1 MNILYAG
8 TPNSSAEILKYLAQN
23 DSINV
28 KGVITQPDK
37 AGKRGKKLNDS
48 PVSLMANSYDL
59 DLFKPHKL
67 NNKDFKEK
75 IKILEVDFLI
85 VVAYG
90 KILPK
95 WLLQLPSV
103 SSINIHFSLLP
114 KYRGA
119 SPIQS
124 ALLNGD
130 KETGITFI
138 EMSEKLDSGNIISTE
153 KTKIFKDDNKVKLE
167 TRLTGMSIKKINNV
181 LIESAKQNKSS
192 IKQDDSNASYCQKI
206 LKVDSITNFNDT
218 SINIFNKFRAFI
230 EWPGLAF
237 YHNDTLIKIH
247 GLEVLD
253 RINTN
258 KPGTIYKFDSTG
270 LYINTIDSVI
280 VITHLQLPNR
290 NIISSSDAFNSYKDF
305 FR

>member
-23 DSINV
+23 DSIKV

-95 WLLQLPSV
+95 WLLELPSV

-153 KTKIFKDDNKVKLE
+153 KTKIFMDDNKVKLE
-167 TRLTGMSIKKINNV
+167 TRLTDMSIKKINNV

-253 RINTN
+253 QINTD

>member
-23 DSINV
+23 DSIKI

-59 DLFKPHKL
+59 DLFKPDKL
-67 NNKDFKEK
+67 NDKDFKEK
-75 IKILEVDFLI
+75 IEILEVDFLI

-90 KILPK
+90 KILPR
-95 WLLQLPSV
+95 WLLELPSV
-103 SSINIHFSLLP
+103 SSINVHFSLLP

-153 KTKIFKDDNKVKLE
+153 KTKIFKDDNKIKLE
-167 TRLTGMSIKKINNV
+167 TRLTGMSIKKINSV
-181 LIESAKQNKSS
+181 LIDSAKQNKSS
-192 IKQDDSNASYCQKI
+192 IKQDDSSASYCQKI

-218 SINIFNKFRAFI
+218 AINIFNKFRAFI

-247 GLEVLD
+247 GLAVLD
-253 RINTN
+253 QINNN

-280 VITHLQLPNR
+280 VITYLQLPNR

>member
-59 DLFKPHKL
+59 DVFKPHKL

-95 WLLQLPSV
+95 WLLELPSV

-153 KTKIFKDDNKVKLE
+153 KTKIFMDDNKVKLE

-181 LIESAKQNKSS
+181 LIESAKQRNSS

-253 RINTN
+253 QINTN

>member
-8 TPNSSAEILKYLAQN
+8 TPNSSAEILKCLAQN

-95 WLLQLPSV
+95 WLLELPSV

-153 KTKIFKDDNKVKLE
+153 KTKIFMDDNKVKLE

-253 RINTN
+253 QINTD

>member
-75 IKILEVDFLI
+75 IKILKVDFLI

-95 WLLQLPSV
+95 WLLELPSV

-153 KTKIFKDDNKVKLE
+153 KTKIFMDDNKVKLE
-167 TRLTGMSIKKINNV
+167 TRLTGMSIKKISNV
-181 LIESAKQNKSS
+181 LIELAKQNKSS

-253 RINTN
+253 QINTN

>member
-95 WLLQLPSV
+95 WLLELPSV

-153 KTKIFKDDNKVKLE
+153 KTKIFMDDNKVKLE

-247 GLEVLD
+247 GLEVLNQ
-253 RINTN
+253 INTD

>member
-23 DSINV
+23 DSIKV

-95 WLLQLPSV
+95 WLLELPSV

-153 KTKIFKDDNKVKLE
+153 KTKIFMDDNKVKLE
-167 TRLTGMSIKKINNV
+167 TRLTDMSIKKINNV

-253 RINTN
+253 QINTN
-258 KPGTIYKFDSTG
+258 KPGTILKFDRTG

>member
-95 WLLQLPSV
+95 WLLELPSV

-253 RINTN
+253 QINTD

-270 LYINTIDSVI
+270 LYVNTIDSVI

>member
-59 DLFKPHKL
+59 DLFKPDKL

-95 WLLQLPSV
+95 WLLELPSV

-153 KTKIFKDDNKVKLE
+153 KTKIFMDDNKVKLE

-253 RINTN
+253 QINTD

>member
-95 WLLQLPSV
+95 WLLELPSV

-153 KTKIFKDDNKVKLE
+153 KTKIFMDDNKVKLE

-237 YHNDTLIKIH
+237 YHNNTLIKIH

-253 RINTN
+253 QINTD

>member
-8 TPNSSAEILKYLAQN
+8 TPNSSAEILKCLAQN

-67 NNKDFKEK
+67 NNKDFKDK

-95 WLLQLPSV
+95 WLLELPSV

-153 KTKIFKDDNKVKLE
+153 KTKIFMDDNKVKLE

-253 RINTN
+253 QINTD
-258 KPGTIYKFDSTG
+258 KPGTIHKFDSTG
-270 LYINTIDSVI
+270 LYINTTDSVI

>member
-37 AGKRGKKLNDS
+37 AGKRGKKLNES

-95 WLLQLPSV
+95 WLLELPSV

-153 KTKIFKDDNKVKLE
+153 KTKIFMDDNKVKLE

-253 RINTN
+253 QINTD

>member
-23 DSINV
+23 DSIKV

-95 WLLQLPSV
+95 WLLELPSV

-153 KTKIFKDDNKVKLE
+153 KTKIFMDDNKVKLE
-167 TRLTGMSIKKINNV
+167 TRLTDMSIKKINNV
-181 LIESAKQNKSS
+181 LIELAKQNKSS

-253 RINTN
+253 QINTN

>member
-95 WLLQLPSV
+95 WLLELPSV

-153 KTKIFKDDNKVKLE
+153 KTKIFMDDNKVKLE
-167 TRLTGMSIKKINNV
+167 TRLTGMSIKKIKNV

-253 RINTN
+253 QINTD
-258 KPGTIYKFDSTG
+258 KPGTIHKFDSTG

>member
-37 AGKRGKKLNDS
+37 AGTRGKKLNDS

-59 DLFKPHKL
+59 DVFKPHKL
-67 NNKDFKEK
+67 NNKEFKEK

-95 WLLQLPSV
+95 WLLELPSV
-103 SSINIHFSLLP
+103 CSINIHFSLLP

-153 KTKIFKDDNKVKLE
+153 KTKIFMDDNKVKLE
-167 TRLTGMSIKKINNV
+167 TRLTGMSIKKISNV
-181 LIESAKQNKSS
+181 LIESAKRNKSS
-192 IKQDDSNASYCQKI
+192 IKQDDLNASYCQKI
-206 LKVDSITNFNDT
+206 LKVDSITNFKDT

-253 RINTN
+253 QINTN

>member
-8 TPNSSAEILKYLAQN
+8 TPNSSAEILKCLAQN

-95 WLLQLPSV
+95 WLLELPSV

-153 KTKIFKDDNKVKLE
+153 KTKIFMDDNKVKLE

-253 RINTN
+253 QINTD
-258 KPGTIYKFDSTG
+258 KPGTIHKFDSTG

>member
-95 WLLQLPSV
+95 WLLELPSV

-153 KTKIFKDDNKVKLE
+153 KTKIFMDDNKVKLE
-167 TRLTGMSIKKINNV
+167 TRLTGMSIKKISNV
-181 LIESAKQNKSS
+181 LIESAKQNNSS
-192 IKQDDSNASYCQKI
+192 IKQDDSSASYCQKI

-253 RINTN
+253 QINTD
-258 KPGTIYKFDSTG
+258 KPGTIHKFDSTG

>member
-59 DLFKPHKL
+59 DVFKPHKL
-67 NNKDFKEK
+67 NNKEFKEK

-95 WLLQLPSV
+95 WLLELPSV

-153 KTKIFKDDNKVKLE
+153 KTKIFMDDNKVKLE
-167 TRLTGMSIKKINNV
+167 TRLTGMSIKKISNV
-181 LIESAKQNKSS
+181 LIESAKRNKSS

-206 LKVDSITNFNDT
+206 LKVDSITNFKDT

-253 RINTN
+253 QINTN

>member
-23 DSINV
+23 DSIKV

-48 PVSLMANSYDL
+48 PVSLIANSYDL
-59 DLFKPHKL
+59 DLFKPHTL

-95 WLLQLPSV
+95 WLLELPSV

-153 KTKIFKDDNKVKLE
+153 KTKIFMDDNKVKLE

-253 RINTN
+253 QINTD
-258 KPGTIYKFDSTG
+258 KPGTIHKFDSTG

>member
-23 DSINV
+23 DSIKV

-95 WLLQLPSV
+95 WLLELPSV

-153 KTKIFKDDNKVKLE
+153 KTKIFMDDNKVKLE

-253 RINTN
+253 QINTD
-258 KPGTIYKFDSTG
+258 KPGSIYKFDSTG

>member
-8 TPNSSAEILKYLAQN
+8 TPNSSAEILKHLAQN

-95 WLLQLPSV
+95 WLLELPSV

-153 KTKIFKDDNKVKLE
+153 KTKIFMDDNKVKLE

-253 RINTN
+253 QINTD

>member
-95 WLLQLPSV
+95 WLLELPSV

-153 KTKIFKDDNKVKLE
+153 KTKIFMDDNKVKLE
-167 TRLTGMSIKKINNV
+167 TRLTDMSIKKINNV
-181 LIESAKQNKSS
+181 LIELAKQNKSS

-253 RINTN
+253 QINTN

>member
-95 WLLQLPSV
+95 WLLELPSV

-181 LIESAKQNKSS
+181 LIESAKQRNSS

-247 GLEVLD
+247 GLDVLD
-253 RINTN
+253 QINTN

>member
-23 DSINV
+23 DSIKV

-181 LIESAKQNKSS
+181 LIESATQNKSS

-270 LYINTIDSVI
+270 LYVNTIDSVI

>member
-23 DSINV
+23 DSIKV

-95 WLLQLPSV
+95 WLLELPSV

-270 LYINTIDSVI
+270 LYVNTIDSVI

>member
-8 TPNSSAEILKYLAQN
+8 TPNSSAEILKCLAQN

-95 WLLQLPSV
+95 WLLELPSV

-153 KTKIFKDDNKVKLE
+153 KTKIFMDDNKVKLE

-253 RINTN
+253 QINTD

-270 LYINTIDSVI
+270 LYINTTDSVI

>member
-8 TPNSSAEILKYLAQN
+8 TPNSSAEILKCLAQN

-95 WLLQLPSV
+95 WLLELPSV

-153 KTKIFKDDNKVKLE
+153 KTKIFMDDNKVKLE

-253 RINTN
+253 QINTN

>member
-95 WLLQLPSV
+95 WLLELPSV

-153 KTKIFKDDNKVKLE
+153 KTKIFMDDNKVKLE

-253 RINTN
+253 QINTD

-270 LYINTIDSVI
+270 LYINTMDSVI

>member
-23 DSINV
+23 DSIKV

-75 IKILEVDFLI
+75 IEILDVDFLI

-95 WLLQLPSV
+95 WLLELPSV

-153 KTKIFKDDNKVKLE
+153 KTKIFMDDNKVKLE

-253 RINTN
+253 QINTD

>member
-23 DSINV
+23 DSIKV

-85 VVAYG
+85 DVAYG

-95 WLLQLPSV
+95 WLLELPSV

-153 KTKIFKDDNKVKLE
+153 KTKIFMDDNKVKLE

-192 IKQDDSNASYCQKI
+192 IKQNDSNASYCQKI

-218 SINIFNKFRAFI
+218 AINIFNKFRAFI

-253 RINTN
+253 QINTN
-258 KPGTIYKFDSTG
+258 KPGTILKFDRTG

>member
-75 IKILEVDFLI
+75 IKILKVDFLI

-95 WLLQLPSV
+95 WLLELPSV

-153 KTKIFKDDNKVKLE
+153 KTKIFMGDNKVKLE

-253 RINTN
+253 QINTN

>member
-23 DSINV
+23 DSIKV

-37 AGKRGKKLNDS
+37 AGKRGKKLNES
-48 PVSLMANSYDL
+48 PVSLIANSYDL

-67 NNKDFKEK
+67 NNKDFREK
-75 IKILEVDFLI
+75 IEILEVDFLI

-95 WLLQLPSV
+95 WLLELPSV

-153 KTKIFKDDNKVKLE
+153 KTKIFMDDNKVKLE
-167 TRLTGMSIKKINNV
+167 TRLTDMSIKKINNV

-237 YHNDTLIKIH
+237 YHNETLIKIH

-253 RINTN
+253 QINTN

-305 FR
+305 F

>member
-95 WLLQLPSV
+95 WLLELPSV

-153 KTKIFKDDNKVKLE
+153 KTKIFMDDNKVKLE

-192 IKQDDSNASYCQKI
+192 IKQDDSNASYCQRI

-253 RINTN
+253 QINTD
-258 KPGTIYKFDSTG
+258 KPGTIHKFDSTG

>member
-23 DSINV
+23 DSIKV

-37 AGKRGKKLNDS
+37 AGKRGKKLNES
-48 PVSLMANSYDL
+48 PVSLIANSYDL

-67 NNKDFKEK
+67 NNKDFREK
-75 IKILEVDFLI
+75 IEILEVDFLI

-95 WLLQLPSV
+95 WLLELPSV

-253 RINTN
+253 QINTN

-290 NIISSSDAFNSYKDF
+290 NIISSNDAFNSYKDF

>member
-23 DSINV
+23 DSIKV

-75 IKILEVDFLI
+75 IEILEVDFLI

-95 WLLQLPSV
+95 WLLELPSV

-153 KTKIFKDDNKVKLE
+153 KTKIFMDDNKVKLE
-167 TRLTGMSIKKINNV
+167 TRLTDMSIKKINNV
-181 LIESAKQNKSS
+181 LIELAKQNKSS

-253 RINTN
+253 QINTN

>member
-8 TPNSSAEILKYLAQN
+8 TPNSSAEILKYLIKN
-23 DSINV
+23 NSIKV

-37 AGKRGKKLNDS
+37 AGKRGQKLNES
-48 PVSLMANSYDL
+48 PVSSIANSYDL
-59 DLFKPHKL
+59 DLFKPDRL
-67 NNKDFKEK
+67 NIKEFKKK
-75 IKILEVDFLI
+75 IEILEIDFLI

-90 KILPK
+90 KILPR
-95 WLLQLPSV
+95 WLIELPSV

-138 EMSEKLDSGNIISTE
+138 EMSEKLDSGNIITAE
-153 KTKIFKDDNKVKLE
+153 KTKIFEDDNKIKLE
-167 TRLTGMSIKKINNV
+167 SRLTGLSIKKIDNV
-181 LIESAKQNKSS
+181 LIDLSKQNNSS
-192 IKQDDSNASYCQKI
+192 IKQDDSSASYCQKI
-206 LKVDSITNFNDT
+206 LKVDSVTDFNDKA
-218 SINIFNKFRAFI
+218 INIFNKFRAFI
-230 EWPGLAF
+230 EWPGLDF
-237 YHNDTLIKIH
+237 YHNETLIKIH

-253 RINTN
+253 QINTN

>member
-23 DSINV
+23 DSIKV

-75 IKILEVDFLI
+75 IEILEIDFLI

-95 WLLQLPSV
+95 WLLELPSV

-153 KTKIFKDDNKVKLE
+153 KTKIFMDDNKVKLE

-181 LIESAKQNKSS
+181 LIELAKQNKSS

-253 RINTN
+253 QINTN

>member
-1 MNILYAG
+1 
-8 TPNSSAEILKYLAQN
+8 
-23 DSINV
+23 
-28 KGVITQPDK
+28 VITQPDK
-37 AGKRGKKLNDS
+37 TGKRGKKLNDS

-59 DLFKPHKL
+59 DLFKPDKL
-67 NNKDFKEK
+67 NDKDFKEK
-75 IKILEVDFLI
+75 IETLEVDFLI

-90 KILPK
+90 KILPR
-95 WLLQLPSV
+95 WLLELPSV
-103 SSINIHFSLLP
+103 SSINVHFSLLP

-153 KTKIFKDDNKVKLE
+153 KTKIFKDDNKIKLE
-167 TRLTGMSIKKINNV
+167 TRLTGMSIKKINSV
-181 LIESAKQNKSS
+181 LIDSAKQNKSS
-192 IKQDDSNASYCQKI
+192 IKQDDSSASYCQKI

-218 SINIFNKFRAFI
+218 AINIFNKFRAFI

-253 RINTN
+253 QINTN